1 MKTVRSLNSRRGG
14 HGAAR
19 GGTGRG
25 GAGRGVG
32 HRGWTCPSDSLSSMA
47 RRPPATGLLVRAC
60 LPFLL
65 LLVRTATAQEPSKGS
80 AVPLMT
86 EALQEVVPAYL
97 RDESS
102 FWNLW
107 QYSLEHDAPRGPVIR
122 GSASLEA
129 KTVLAPSV
137 GAEMHLVPQDAGD
150 VRFGTTPALQALHP
164 RISTGVSLNTASGK
178 EVTFTKDETGGV
190 RVNGVA
196 VERTVSLAGDTY
208 VYFLSDILFD
218 NRHRVTSA
226 FHRHHD
232 IDLANDPLGPP
243 LDLEMP
249 VIRAPAPPP
258 PGTPG
263 IPKPPAIPVALQ
275 VVRAPAPPVRPP
287 SPPQVVRAPAPP
299 GQNEPRPPASPIGIV
314 RASASPPAV
323 FPLRPLSLPKVD
335 RRQEADE
342 NDNNHHHHHHSQNH
356 NNNEDEGKRVRASD
370 GNTQPEKE
378 REPVGLEPETPRDP
392 LTSID
397 LFATLFRGDPDGN
410 SGTGT
415 GVVEA
420 LRREGLTTL
429 LLLLETSGLLNFL
442 ISGERG
448 PYIVLAPSEQA
459 FARLTRQEL
468 RQAARSTDLAYHLL
482 PLQSQ
487 PAPEVNND
495 ATFETLLGPAV
506 RFNVYGDSVY
516 VNGAKVV
523 RGDVHFKHGTIQ
535 VVEAVLSAPVGDLH
549 TVLLAS
555 GPSFTRVNTLLSVAN
570 LSLKLQDSY
579 TLLAPPDSAIT
590 SKGYSWPRLLMSREC
605 GRNLM
610 ARHIIKGAWYSEGL
624 LHRRTLT
631 TLAGTTVTFRK
642 DSDGIVSANG
652 VPLRTRNLTANNGV
666 VHLIV
671 DVLPESD
678 VGTDPTSLPIPLLAH
693 TEAPTSLQIPPVIPP
708 LPVPPP
714 SPPSPPTVSGLYE
727 TPRQDAFL
735 SFIPAKSS
743 VDTQKNPSFR
753 EDIKSRLTP
762 ALTTTTSTTTTSP
775 PRLLRTDGIPEI
787 IPQPPVAK
795 LMTPSGH
802 QQLLELLK
810 LVDCGGR
817 PVSLPAP
824 HAIIR
829 SLPPSQALSI
839 LGSQSGVRIRQDEN
853 EVVAASTFRQQQE
866 AAKEQVHVSH
876 RGNAISTAYVK
887 VPLGATKSQ
896 QDDTR
901 QSPAPVS
908 LPQGSARPIPVVPQ
922 GVTVW
927 RPPGALTES
936 ERRRV
941 DVVGLLKHLNLTLF
955 SRMVERADLS
965 FVLSLDEMPSDRSY
979 PRGPSSAAL
988 CPTTSPRAASA
999 TPPFT
1004 PGLRIP
1010 TLHAGHSLLLSY
1022 YTDGPAAQRW
1032 VAGGS
1037 VVTALDQRASNGVV
1051 HVLDRVLY
1059 PPYGDLPTTLS
1070 LSPILTIFAALVA
1083 RRPSLYRLL
1092 SGSGPLT
1099 LFVPSDAAMYNTSL
1113 PRDTEQLDAWVRSHV
1128 VEDAWYTSGFS
1139 NTWPLISITNHTLS
1153 TNVSPSQDKI
1163 TVNGVLITY
1172 ADITA
1177 SNGVLHVLQSPLL
1190 TPT

>member
-1 MKTVRSLNSRRGG
+1 MASSLPM
-14 HGAAR
+14 A
-19 GGTGRG
+19 
-25 GAGRGVG
+25 
-32 HRGWTCPSDSLSSMA
+32 CPS
-47 RRPPATGLLVRAC
+47 
-60 LPFLL
+60 
-65 LLVRTATAQEPSKGS
+65 
-80 AVPLMT
+80 
-86 EALQEVVPAYL
+86 
-97 RDESS
+97 
-102 FWNLW
+102 
-107 QYSLEHDAPRGPVIR
+107 
-122 GSASLEA
+122 
-129 KTVLAPSV
+129 
-137 GAEMHLVPQDAGD
+137 
-150 VRFGTTPALQALHP
+150 
-164 RISTGVSLNTASGK
+164 
-178 EVTFTKDETGGV
+178 
-190 RVNGVA
+190 
-196 VERTVSLAGDTY
+196 
-208 VYFLSDILFD
+208 
-218 NRHRVTSA
+218 
-226 FHRHHD
+226 
-232 IDLANDPLGPP
+232 
-243 LDLEMP
+243 
-249 VIRAPAPPP
+249 
-258 PGTPG
+258 
-263 IPKPPAIPVALQ
+263 
-275 VVRAPAPPVRPP
+275 
-287 SPPQVVRAPAPP
+287 
-299 GQNEPRPPASPIGIV
+299 
-314 RASASPPAV
+314 
-323 FPLRPLSLPKVD
+323 
-335 RRQEADE
+335 
-342 NDNNHHHHHHSQNH
+342 
-356 NNNEDEGKRVRASD
+356 
-370 GNTQPEKE
+370 E
-378 REPVGLEPETPRDP
+378 RE
-392 LTSID
+392 
-397 LFATLFRGDPDGN
+397 
-410 SGTGT
+410 
-415 GVVEA
+415 
-420 LRREGLTTL
+420 
-429 LLLLETSGLLNFL
+429 
-442 ISGERG
+442 
-448 PYIVLAPSEQA
+448 
-459 FARLTRQEL
+459 
-468 RQAARSTDLAYHLL
+468 
-482 PLQSQ
+482 
-487 PAPEVNND
+487 
-495 ATFETLLGPAV
+495 
-506 RFNVYGDSVY
+506 
-516 VNGAKVV
+516 
-523 RGDVHFKHGTIQ
+523 
-535 VVEAVLSAPVGDLH
+535 
-549 TVLLAS
+549 
-555 GPSFTRVNTLLSVAN
+555 
-570 LSLKLQDSY
+570 
-579 TLLAPPDSAIT
+579 
-590 SKGYSWPRLLMSREC
+590 
-605 GRNLM
+605 
-610 ARHIIKGAWYSEGL
+610 
-624 LHRRTLT
+624 
-631 TLAGTTVTFRK
+631 
-642 DSDGIVSANG
+642 
-652 VPLRTRNLTANNGV
+652 NLTANNGV

-762 ALTTTTSTTTTSP
+762 APTTTTSTTTTSP

-965 FVLSLDEMPSDRSY
+965 FVLSLDGPWTVFAPSDEALTAIPRDAFRQIVSQGPFLRRLVSY
-979 PRGPSSAAL
+979 HLAPGRLSHSS
-988 CPTTSPRAASA
+988 
-999 TPPFT
+999 FT

-1022 YTDGPAAQRW
+1022 YTDGPAARW